1 MASPTRGSRALD
13 KAQRRLAQL
22 KSIDENLD
30 LGHGLTVQS
39 YNHLI
44 ETARSALE
52 TYNTLRSELKA
63 ARETVIQTDAILAM
77 MSERMLS
84 GVATKYGKR
93 SIEYMKAGGS
103 PRSQRQRVSAA
114 VVSTPAVASP
124 ALSLSEP
131 SSIPVTNGF
140 SSQ

>member
-1 MASPTRGSRALD
+1 MSLTRGSRALD

-22 KSIDENLD
+22 KSIDEDLD
-30 LGHGLTVQS
+30 LGYGLTAEA

-44 ETARSALE
+44 ETTRSALE

-63 ARETVIQTDAILAM
+63 ARETVIQMDATLST

-103 PRSQRQRVSAA
+103 PRNQRQTVPSAA
-114 VVSTPAVASP
+114 AATTDVPTPK
-124 ALSLSEP
+124 LSLSDLQH
-131 SSIPVTNGF
+131 F
-140 SSQ
+140 SNL